1 MQDARTVRYA
11 SKGEKSRPPR
21 EAQALAASGGA
32 RSMDRKEHSERP
44 RQATVAGY
52 LNTLFFALLAFGEDE
67 AGNLFV
73 ADYGTGT
80 VYRVTAE

>member
-1 MQDARTVRYA
+1 
-11 SKGEKSRPPR
+11 
-21 EAQALAASGGA
+21 
-32 RSMDRKEHSERP
+32 MDRKEHSERP